1 LIFLIVHKK
10 ILNKRQKPY
19 TMFFSS
25 NLKLLRRRRRR
36 TQDEVAQSLN
46 MKRSTLSGYENEV
59 SQPTVQALI
68 AFSKYYGIAIDTLLH
83 IDLYQ
88 LSENQLSQL
97 ERGGDVYI
105 RGSNLRILATTVNKR
120 NEDNIELVNEKAK
133 AGYTTGFADP
143 EFISELPVF
152 QLPFLSRQRK
162 YRTFQLSGDSML
174 PIPHGA
180 WVTGEFLQNW
190 ESIVTGRG
198 YIILTIDDGVVF
210 KIVENLIEQE
220 QALRLYSLNPVYEP
234 YDVAI
239 SEIREIWKFVH
250 YICAEIPEPVIPQE
264 ELLKTVAGLKK
275 DMNIL
280 KSRLLDQRTHIR
292 KSQKS

>member
-1 LIFLIVHKK
+1 LIVHKK

-25 NLKLLRRRRRR
+25 NLKLLRRRRKR

-152 QLPFLSRQRK
+152 QLPFLSRQKK

-190 ESIVTGRG
+190 ESIVTGHG

-280 KSRLLDQRTHIR
+280 KSRLLDQKTHIR